1 MTAEQHAEV
10 DVLTGLFTGNQL
22 DAFTLAAW
30 ESASVAAGVLS
41 VILVDLDDF
50 DRYCDS
56 YGPEAG
62 EALLRRMD
70 AVIRGS
76 GLRATDR
83 AGRRAGSEFLIVLPG
98 ATLDGAHGPA
108 ERILRAVR
116 ALEIPHR
123 GSTVSNYVTV
133 SIGAASCRPQPGDAM
148 LTMTEAG
155 ASALWTAK
163 RRGHDRIAAYEL
175 SPTLCRR
182 GCQDEAGR
190 LRRKSLL
197 HFKR

>member
-1 MTAEQHAEV
+1 MTAQQQAEI
-10 DVLTGLFTGNQL
+10 DVQTSLFTGSQL
-22 DAFTLAAW
+22 DAFTHAAW
-30 ESASVAAGVLS
+30 ESATAVAGALS
-41 VILVDLDDF
+41 VVLVDLDDF

-70 AVIRGS
+70 AVIRAA
-76 GLRATDR
+76 GLRTTDR
-83 AGRRAGSEFLIVLPG
+83 AGRRAGSEFIIVLPG
-98 ATLDGAHGPA
+98 ATLDGAHVPA

-116 ALEIPHR
+116 DLEIPHR

-133 SIGAASCRPQPGDAM
+133 SIGAASCRPQPGDAL
-148 LTMTEAG
+148 LTMIEAG

-175 SPTLCRR
+175 SPSM
-182 GCQDEAGR
+182 DAEATA
-190 LRRKSLL
+190 KS
-197 HFKR
+197 RQVG